1 MKNLTPQTIKMLV
14 LKFAGTFGSS
24 MLSFAIGLY
33 ILHRTGS
40 ALSMG
45 VTLVTGPVV
54 SLLLTPFVG
63 YVVDTMSHRRIM
75 LSAQVVTSA
84 ALVAFGVVFKL
95 WPAQYY
101 AELIALI
108 IVLQVTDN
116 FLSTTLTA
124 SLVQLFEGSELQRV
138 NSLNQ
143 SITSLAA
150 FLAPL
155 IGAWLYTLVAID
167 TFAYIEV
174 LFELTALVAILL
186 LKFRLVPP
194 LTTPQPRESVLNNFK
209 TGFAYVKSQKL
220 ILTVMISSAAVNF
233 LFAAMN
239 VGLPYLL
246 IQTLKLSNQ
255 QYGLVDSGFAV
266 GMFSGGILLAAI
278 TIRTHPIR
286 FSYFNLFLLGAMF
299 TTTGLPA
306 LFSWPSWLSTAFF
319 WLQSMLNGVL
329 MVLINTPAN
338 TFKQRIIP
346 QNLQGRVFSL
356 DLTISTLLAP
366 IGTLVFGA
374 LFDHFAAPLLF
385 GIAGSGLLLL
395 TLVVTTV
402 ISRQHLLD
410 RPENQVPEDTH
421 D

>member
-1 MKNLTPQTIKMLV
+1 MKNLTPQTIKILI

-63 YVVDTMSHRRIM
+63 YVVDTMNHRRIM
-75 LSAQVVTSA
+75 LSAQVVTSVV
-84 ALVAFGVVFKL
+84 LVAFGLVFRV

-167 TFAYIEV
+167 TFAYVEV

-186 LKFRLVPP
+186 LKFRLVTQPA
-194 LTTPQPRESVLNNFK
+194 TPQPRESVLNNFK
-209 TGFAYVKSQKL
+209 TGFAYVKNQKL
-220 ILTVMISSAAVNF
+220 ILTIMISSAAVNF

-255 QYGLVDSGFAV
+255 QYGWS
-266 GMFSGGILLAAI
+266 I
-278 TIRTHPIR
+278 
-286 FSYFNLFLLGAMF
+286 
-299 TTTGLPA
+299 PA
-306 LFSWPSWLSTAFF
+306 LPLACSAAAFCWRPSPSAP
-319 WLQSMLNGVL
+319 
-329 MVLINTPAN
+329 TPS
-338 TFKQRIIP
+338 
-346 QNLQGRVFSL
+346 VFP
-356 DLTISTLLAP
+356 ISTCSCW
-366 IGTLVFGA
+366 A
-374 LFDHFAAPLLF
+374 LCSRPPVCRPCFP
-385 GIAGSGLLLL
+385 GPAGSAPPSSGCKACS
-395 TLVVTTV
+395 TG
-402 ISRQHLLD
+402 S
-410 RPENQVPEDTH
+410 
-421 D
+421 